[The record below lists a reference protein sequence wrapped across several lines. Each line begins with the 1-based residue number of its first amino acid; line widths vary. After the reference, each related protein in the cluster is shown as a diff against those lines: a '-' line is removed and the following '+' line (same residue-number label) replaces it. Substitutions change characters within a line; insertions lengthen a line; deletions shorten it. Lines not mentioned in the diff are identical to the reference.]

1 MTPTSTMKPT
11 LTVPAYVKM
20 HTPTVWVPEP
30 GTQPS
35 TPVTGTPAKVRGSR
49 GPITLVVT
57 PIALLAKK
65 STM

>member
-1 MTPTSTMKPT
+1 MNPTR
-11 LTVPAYVKM
+11 TVPAYVKRQ
-20 HTPTVWVPEP
+20 TPTVCVPDP

-35 TPVTGTPAKVRGSR
+35 TPVTGTPAKLRGSR